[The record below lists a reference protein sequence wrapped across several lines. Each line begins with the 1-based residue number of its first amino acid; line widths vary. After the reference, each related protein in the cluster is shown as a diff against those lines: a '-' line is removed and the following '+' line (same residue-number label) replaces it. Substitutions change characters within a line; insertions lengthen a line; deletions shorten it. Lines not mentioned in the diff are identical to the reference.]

1 MNEKELLKR
10 KTIVNMIL
18 VLIIIILIIFGIVS
32 YKKYFDEKREQE
44 IGNTIHNAFY
54 EMPTNIE
61 RAEEALSVMDR
72 MSFSQNGDVLF
83 ISVYNIDDDLKL
95 GDLGDRI
102 ENVKDESWFSWN
114 HVVVDIFHYKLG
126 MVTSIETNLDT
137 MEIRSYGWYDK
148 EINENQ
154 KQGKLGKDDEE
165 QTQENEPKQESV
177 LIYEDDKVKISF
189 AEITDKG
196 VSFWVEN
203 LTDINITVQ
212 ADSVAING
220 ISTND
225 ILMSDDVAPKSKGK
239 VVARCDDFSIDTKV
253 EKIGGQLR
261 IVDFTNSLKSYDA
274 TFSDV
279 SIE

>member
-1 MNEKELLKR
+1 MKRFFLCVILCCAVLVGCGSAGVSQEEYDEVVAELEEAQKQIESEKNQVVDFFND
-10 KTIVNMIL
+10 ISGVN
-18 VLIIIILIIFGIVS
+18 VSESGDSKNKALIITCYVELYTESEQMYKIAESIGGKIREAQKEDWFNYDYILIDFWSGTIGRIVS
-32 YKKYFDEKREQE
+32 MTVDVNNLSEHMQINEWYGENRENKQQ
-44 IGNTIHNAFY
+44 
-54 EMPTNIE
+54 
-61 RAEEALSVMDR
+61 D
-72 MSFSQNGDVLF
+72 
-83 ISVYNIDDDLKL
+83 
-95 GDLGDRI
+95 
-102 ENVKDESWFSWN
+102 
-114 HVVVDIFHYKLG
+114 
-126 MVTSIETNLDT
+126 
-137 MEIRSYGWYDK
+137 EIRETEK
-148 EINENQ
+148 
-154 KQGKLGKDDEE
+154 E
-165 QTQENEPKQESV
+165 QTQENEQKQEPV

>member
-1 MNEKELLKR
+1 MKRLFVCVILCCAVLVGCGSTGVSQEEYDEVVAELEEAQKQIESEKNQVVELFND
-10 KTIVNMIL
+10 ISGVN
-18 VLIIIILIIFGIVS
+18 VSESGDSKNKALIITCYAELYTESEQMYKIAESIGGKIREAQKEDWFNYDYILIDFWSGTIGRIVS
-32 YKKYFDEKREQE
+32 MTVDVNNLSEPIQINEWYGENRENQQQ
-44 IGNTIHNAFY
+44 
-54 EMPTNIE
+54 
-61 RAEEALSVMDR
+61 D
-72 MSFSQNGDVLF
+72 
-83 ISVYNIDDDLKL
+83 
-95 GDLGDRI
+95 
-102 ENVKDESWFSWN
+102 
-114 HVVVDIFHYKLG
+114 
-126 MVTSIETNLDT
+126 
-137 MEIRSYGWYDK
+137 EIRETEK
-148 EINENQ
+148 
-154 KQGKLGKDDEE
+154 E
-165 QTQENEPKQESV
+165 QTQENEQKQEPV
-177 LIYEDDKVKISF
+177 LIYEDDNVKISYV
-189 AEITDKG
+189 EITENG
-196 VSFWVEN
+196 VVFWVEN